1 MATSLARGGGRHR
14 RIVKSTKPA
23 KVSEAAEEGL
33 LFLLCVQGQHG
44 LGQTHW
50 AISIWG
56 WVRSYCGAGGWARG
70 WARG

>member
-1 MATSLARGGGRHR
+1 M
-14 RIVKSTKPA
+14 
-23 KVSEAAEEGL
+23 

-56 WVRSYCGAGGWARG
+56 WVRGYCGAGGRTGG
-70 WARG
+70 WARGQARQVFHHDDV